1 MKYRVSQ
8 SFETLGDSGGETF
21 GTRAEAEDA
30 ARKFEALIASDVAKM
45 STPDEREDRTGNSSE
60 IEAWEAAAD
69 LAGVEYNDD
78 GERTEDSPSVYG
90 EAAGQYIAEQ
100 AVEIEDVE

>member
-1 MKYRVSQ
+1 MKYRVYQ
-8 SFETLGDSGGETF
+8 GFETLGDPCGETF
-21 GTRAEAEDA
+21 DTRAEAEDA

-69 LAGVEYNDD
+69 LAGVSYDDD
-78 GERTEDSPSVYG
+78 GERIGPETYG
-90 EAAGQYIAEQ
+90 VQAGQYIAQQ
-100 AVEIEDVE
+100 AVEIEEVE